1 MHTHLKGR
9 IFSSGGTSFLVLHE
23 DDESSDWIRVR
34 TVGPNR
40 ELKRM
45 KKQEVESLLA
55 LSKLRRGNS

>member
-9 IFSSGGTSFLVLHE
+9 IFSSEGTNFLILHE
-23 DDESSDWIRVR
+23 DDDSSDWIRVR

-45 KKQEVESLLA
+45 KRQEVENLLA
-55 LSKLRRGNS
+55 LTQLRRGES